1 MTLAQLSE
9 LFEFI
14 NTTTNP
20 EHKAWGMEIFE
31 ENTEEVDGF
40 IILKEL

>member
-14 NTTTNP
+14 NTTTNQ

-40 IILKEL
+40 IILKE

>member
-9 LFEFI
+9 LLRFI
-14 NTTTNP
+14 DTTQNQ
-20 EHKAWGMEIFE
+20 EYKAWGKEIFE

-40 IILKEL
+40 IVLKE

>member
-1 MTLAQLSE
+1 MTLAQLNE

-14 NTTTNP
+14 NTTTNQ

-40 IILKEL
+40 IILKE

>member
-9 LFEFI
+9 LLRFI
-14 NTTTNP
+14 DTTTNQ
-20 EHKAWGMEIFE
+20 EYKSWGKENFE

-40 IILKEL
+40 IILKE